1 MSQEDHLGNERQIV
15 VQPCIDLQNLRV
27 RGFKWQVQTG
37 LGFDPTEN
45 LTAYEMNWLGEH
57 GTGNISFSS
66 AKAAA
71 QLRGCS
77 STILRSVASPSRRAL
92 PAISKKQRGKHAF
105 TLVDHSRCNSRMG
118 YRKDH
123 EGGRLRLLG

>member
-77 STILRSVASPSRRAL
+77 STILRSVASPSPPGSTCNL
-92 PAISKKQRGKHAF
+92 KKTKGE
-105 TLVDHSRCNSRMG
+105 TCIYS
-118 YRKDH
+118 
-123 EGGRLRLLG
+123 GGS